1 MIITAFSYDEKLKIR
16 KVEKIS
22 KLKIEELNLILIKND
37 KVGFCP

>member
-1 MIITAFSYDEKLKIR
+1 MIITGFSYSGKFKIR